1 MEEVKVRDVVGW
13 FLLFL
18 IYLFV
23 KNTFY
28 LKQELTFF
36 GIHSEEQEL

>member
-23 KNTFY
+23 KNTYY
-28 LKQELTFF
+28 LKQELTFL